1 MSLWGLVFVISTG
14 AAACA
19 FVVVAILWLKKLRE
33 TLAVAL
39 GESVSQQIKTTRR
52 LSDTLDSLER
62 QQHHYEQRLET
73 LTAAT
78 LRMRQDIN
86 HLDGRLEMTE
96 RDINPSTIPR
106 LLH

>member
-19 FVVVAILWLKKLRE
+19 FVVVAVLWLKKLRE
-33 TLAVAL
+33 TLAVTL
-39 GESVSQQIKTTRR
+39 GETASQQIKTAQR
-52 LSDTLDSLER
+52 LSDTLASLER
-62 QQHHYEQRLET
+62 QQQRYEQRLET
-73 LTAAT
+73 LTEAS

-96 RDINPSTIPR
+96 RDLNPSSTPR